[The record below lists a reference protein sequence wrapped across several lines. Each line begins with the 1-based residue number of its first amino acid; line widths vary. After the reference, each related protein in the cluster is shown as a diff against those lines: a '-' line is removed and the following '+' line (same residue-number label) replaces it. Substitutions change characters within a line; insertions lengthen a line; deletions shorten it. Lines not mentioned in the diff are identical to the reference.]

1 MKLDPAPQQVCIFC
15 ICFVNVLF
23 INPYVL
29 ASIPMFYDTIVISFV
44 FIFSVY
50 TLLPTLLP
58 TTSYFD
64 DCLQRLLLKYNSSF
78 EVV

>member
-29 ASIPMFYDTIVISFV
+29 ASIPMFYDTIVICFL
-44 FIFSVY
+44 FFSVY
-50 TLLPTLLP
+50 TLLPTLQP
-58 TTSYFD
+58 T
-64 DCLQRLLLKYNSSF
+64 LMIVSSLYY
-78 EVV
+78 

>member
-15 ICFVNVLF
+15 ICFVNVLY

-50 TLLPTLLP
+50 TLLPT
-58 TTSYFD
+58 TTYFD

>member
-29 ASIPMFYDTIVISFV
+29 ASIPMFYDTIVISFIFVLV
-44 FIFSVY
+44 FTLYFLLQPTLMIVSSVY
-50 TLLPTLLP
+50 
-58 TTSYFD
+58 Y
-64 DCLQRLLLKYNSSF
+64 
-78 EVV
+78 